1 MLPAKLGHAESGSYI
16 VLDCFGEGQQ
26 IVLTGAEPEEP
37 AFARNTFRSPH
48 GLSQFWDIQVKP
60 IQEFTVLQGKGAL
73 ARKRNASCGKQRQ
86 KVRESGKTKEKV
98 SCGELPELAETARL
112 ATPLARF
119 GKVGRAASK
128 QKVAGSSPAG
138 RAIILN
144 LIRKKGIRKTAVHPR
159 STAKSA
165 EGRVL
170 RAPEGL
176 SFLS

>member
-26 IVLTGAEPEEP
+26 IVLTGADPEERP
-37 AFARNTFRSPH
+37 FARNTFRSPH

-98 SCGELPELAETARL
+98 GCGELPELAETAPV
-112 ATPLARF
+112 APPLARF
-119 GKVGRAASK
+119 GKSGRSASK
-128 QKVAGSSPAG
+128 QTVW
-138 RAIILN
+138 
-144 LIRKKGIRKTAVHPR
+144 R
-159 STAKSA
+159 SEQSECLTT
-165 EGRVL
+165 RI
-170 RAPEGL
+170 
-176 SFLS
+176 